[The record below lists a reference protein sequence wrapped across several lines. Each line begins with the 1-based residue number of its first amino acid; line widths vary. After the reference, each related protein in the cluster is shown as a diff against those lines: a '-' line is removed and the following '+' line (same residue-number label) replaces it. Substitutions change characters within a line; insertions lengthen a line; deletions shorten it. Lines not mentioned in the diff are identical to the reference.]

1 MLLDLG
7 KRVVVTVILT
17 GIILGGMSL
26 SFSHMPPSNTQPVK
40 QLNR

>member
-17 GIILGGMSL
+17 GI
-26 SFSHMPPSNTQPVK
+26 
-40 QLNR
+40 

>member
-17 GIILGGMSL
+17 GII
-26 SFSHMPPSNTQPVK
+26 FRRNEPVVFTYAAF
-40 QLNR
+40 